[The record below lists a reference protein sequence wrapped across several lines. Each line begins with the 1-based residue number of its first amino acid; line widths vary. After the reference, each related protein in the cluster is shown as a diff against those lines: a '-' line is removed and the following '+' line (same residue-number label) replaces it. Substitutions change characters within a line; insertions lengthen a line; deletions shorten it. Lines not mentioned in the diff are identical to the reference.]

1 MIKNS
6 YRLTCLA
13 NIFHHMSQLDKS
25 LQGPEENVLTSG
37 DKMFGFKRNTIIGKK
52 SCCNR
57 KPWNI
62 SQAAWIWEWE
72 RLSAISSL
80 IEIDL
85 EELQNKSAVFSPV
98 SHKNLAGWGALSLT
112 VLLNL
117 RTSSFFFFFIFMEW
131 KTSMFHIKEQN
142 LLLFVY
148 AWIGL

>member
-117 RTSSFFFFFIFMEW
+117 RTSSFFFFSYLWSEKQACFTLKSKIYCFSFMHE
-131 KTSMFHIKEQN
+131 
-142 LLLFVY
+142 
-148 AWIGL
+148 